1 MLLRCTSFEQMREEI
16 EERNKPIIIFGA
28 GVIGT
33 VTVSEILKQYN
44 LMKRVL
50 FYVDNSRNL
59 QGQNIDI
66 DNRVI
71 NVKSVD
77 ALNCVGENTTVIIAV
92 SRYAVVWEQL
102 RGR

>member
-44 LMKRVL
+44 LMK
-50 FYVDNSRNL
+50 
-59 QGQNIDI
+59 
-66 DNRVI
+66 
-71 NVKSVD
+71 
-77 ALNCVGENTTVIIAV
+77 
-92 SRYAVVWEQL
+92 QL
-102 RGR
+102 TASHNPV

>member
-59 QGQNIDI
+59 QGQNIDFYFAPTFS
-66 DNRVI
+66 DERNG
-71 NVKSVD
+71 
-77 ALNCVGENTTVIIAV
+77 L
-92 SRYAVVWEQL
+92 YLLL
-102 RGR
+102 RTWRS